1 VGGSLLG
8 LRLPPWLVPIM
19 VVAMLLVGC
28 SPDPA
33 PAPVGPSPSTA
44 AAAPPRLTAVRDT
57 LDALVTA
64 VRSDD
69 RAAFQPLISDRDP
82 SFGDRARLLYDNL
95 SALPLADL
103 SIRAEPGERPL
114 TDARRAV
121 LGENAWA
128 QSAIVTWRL
137 TGETAD
143 AEHQIWLTFVATG
156 NTVRL
161 AGTLDGP
168 ATERQQPSWWL
179 GPVTARRQGSATVIV
194 GAGQPAGEWA
204 AVAAES
210 AAEVRRRLPVGL
222 GSGWSGHVTFEIP
235 ATERDFE
242 SILGVKTGSHRGIA
256 AVAHQEGSSGG
267 SAYRVVVNPRVREL
281 LDRDRLPTVLAHET
295 VHVATRASE
304 SPAPTWA
311 EEGLAEWVSLRARPG
326 QRSWQTAD
334 LLTAVRSH
342 GAPRSLPTDDDFEVD
357 AKKLGVAYAESW
369 LACRYIADRY
379 SARRLGRLYAEL
391 DRGKSL
397 EAASRSVLR
406 LSEQDLV
413 RGWRAYLQRL
423 AERA

>member
-1 VGGSLLG
+1 
-8 LRLPPWLVPIM
+8 M
-19 VVAMLLVGC
+19 
-28 SPDPA
+28 
-33 PAPVGPSPSTA
+33 
-44 AAAPPRLTAVRDT
+44 
-57 LDALVTA
+57 
-64 VRSDD
+64 
-69 RAAFQPLISDRDP
+69 
-82 SFGDRARLLYDNL
+82 
-95 SALPLADL
+95 
-103 SIRAEPGERPL
+103 
-114 TDARRAV
+114 

-128 QSAIVTWRL
+128 QPAIVTWRL

-168 ATERQQPSWWL
+168 ATERPAAL
-179 GPVTARRQGSATVIV
+179 LV
-194 GAGQPAGEWA
+194 AGTGDR
-204 AVAAES
+204 S
-210 AAEVRRRLPVGL
+210 AAGLGHGDHRRRTAGGRVGGGCRRIRRRGAPAAAGGP
-222 GSGWSGHVTFEIP
+222 GSGWSGRVTFEIP

-357 AKKLGVAYAESW
+357 AKELGVAYAESW
-369 LACRYIADRY
+369 LACRYIAERH
-379 SARRLGRLYAEL
+379 SSRRLGQLYASL

-397 EAASRSVLR
+397 DEASRSVLG
-406 LSEQDLV
+406 LSERDLI
-413 RGWRAYLQRL
+413 RGWRAYLHRL
-423 AERA
+423 AERT